1 MRVLLLLL
9 CLMFAG
15 CGTPTSSG
23 PHVQGP
29 VKAVEQPSKE
39 SKVVYN
45 LGTSPAYGRI
55 LPLPEGYYGY
65 ITVKNYTGDALY
77 LVFSKQ
83 VVSNQYVH
91 IIAE

>member
-1 MRVLLLLL
+1 M
-9 CLMFAG
+9 AE
-15 CGTPTSSG
+15 
-23 PHVQGP
+23 
-29 VKAVEQPSKE
+29 A
-39 SKVVYN
+39 
-45 LGTSPAYGRI
+45 SPAHGRI

-91 IIAE
+91 IIAEGVPLTYELSERQGIGVVWEKTAPYDEVKILIVGVPNN